1 MSLFILLNARW
12 YNINRD
18 YSIWVKIIKFFAPYY
33 EPKPKKN
40 KKIKEKKTK
49 RKISKKS
56 KQKIKN
62 DKTELEKESNET
74 SNDEE
79 INEEMNEENNETSND
94 EEINEENN
102 ETSNETSNDKAND
115 KANEEL
121 NKESNEEVKEEF
133 KHGLNHHEVETN
145 KNKNINEDNN
155 NKLKNNASK
164 YSDKDNK
171 NETFSNSKKTQSRS
185 NAQKRR
191 NEFDQPVMENLSN
204 ENPYISLAEEKMIM
218 PVYNIEYQL
227 DDIINHDIKPK
238 LNQIW
243 VYHDEN
249 HHQMFA
255 HLGKGTGNV
264 CKTRNDELRRNMTP
278 WIRPRIKKKFD
289 RTHVLPIGYHGSDG
303 DPRLIIGWDSNHNQN
318 ELKNFE
324 FKQKKRN
331 ENIFWLTDVRKTKYG
346 AIWNYKIYSTSTNK
360 LLDSLTLR
368 MDKTQFMWRK

>member
-62 DKTELEKESNET
+62 DKIKLEKESNE
-74 SNDEE
+74 
-79 INEEMNEENNETSND
+79 I
-94 EEINEENN
+94 
-102 ETSNETSNDKAND
+102 SNEVND
-115 KANEEL
+115 
-121 NKESNEEVKEEF
+121 KESNEEVNEELKKEES
-133 KHGLNHHEVETN
+133 KDDLNHYDAEVN
-145 KNKNINEDNN
+145 KNEDDDEDENINEYENEDENENNDKNINDNEN
-155 NKLKNNASK
+155 NKLNNDTSK
-164 YSDKDNK
+164 YSNKDNK
-171 NETFSNSKKTQSRS
+171 NKTFSNQKKTQSQS

-204 ENPYISLAEEKMIM
+204 ENPYISLANEKMIM

-249 HHQMFA
+249 YHQMFA

-346 AIWNYKIYSTSTNK
+346 AIWNYKIYSTTTNK

>member
-62 DKTELEKESNET
+62 DKIKLEKESNE
-74 SNDEE
+74 
-79 INEEMNEENNETSND
+79 I
-94 EEINEENN
+94 
-102 ETSNETSNDKAND
+102 SNEVND
-115 KANEEL
+115 
-121 NKESNEEVKEEF
+121 KESNEEVNEELKKEES
-133 KHGLNHHEVETN
+133 KDDLNHYDAEVN
-145 KNKNINEDNN
+145 KNEDDDEDENINEDENENNDKNINDNEN
-155 NKLKNNASK
+155 NKLNNDTSK
-164 YSDKDNK
+164 YSNKDNK
-171 NETFSNSKKTQSRS
+171 NKTFSNQKKTQSQS

-204 ENPYISLAEEKMIM
+204 ENPYISLANEKMIM

-249 HHQMFA
+249 YHQMFA

-346 AIWNYKIYSTSTNK
+346 AIWNYKIYSTTTNK